1 MQLSVKDVSRLLN
14 VAEKTI
20 YRWIQSGGLPA
31 YRVEGL
37 YRINKAL
44 LLEWATAR
52 RINVSPAL
60 FEEPGAGQPPP
71 SLVEALRSG
80 GVHYRVEGRDK
91 ATVLRA
97 VVGLLQLPETVDRE
111 FLIQALLARE
121 ALESTG
127 IGDGIAIP
135 HVRNPMILDVARPAV
150 TLCFLESPIPFGALD
165 NLPVNVLFTFITP
178 TVRTHLHLLSRLSHC
193 LRDPEVRQVLKRQ
206 GRREEIVGALS
217 QVEGAIHP
225 PPAATAETPR

>member
-20 YRWIQSGGLPA
+20 YRWIQTGGLPA

-44 LLEWATAR
+44 LLEWANAR

-60 FEEPGAGQPPP
+60 FEDPAGQNQSP
-71 SLVEALRSG
+71 SLVEALRTG
-80 GVHYRVEGRDK
+80 GVHYRVEGGSK
-91 ATVLRA
+91 EAVLRA
-97 VVGLLQLPETVDRE
+97 VVGLLQLPDSVDRE
-111 FLIQALLARE
+111 FLSQALLARE

-135 HVRNPMILDVARPAV
+135 HVRNPMILDVDRPAV
-150 TLCFLESPIPFGALD
+150 TLCFLESPVTFGALD
-165 NLPVNVLFTFITP
+165 NRPVDTLFTFITP
-178 TVRTHLHLLSRLSHC
+178 TVRAHLHLLSRLSHC
-193 LRDPEVRQVLKRQ
+193 LRDADVRATLKRQ
-206 GRREEIVGALS
+206 GRREEILGALS
-217 QVEGAIHP
+217 RVEAAIRP
-225 PPAATAETPR
+225 PTLEGKGQ